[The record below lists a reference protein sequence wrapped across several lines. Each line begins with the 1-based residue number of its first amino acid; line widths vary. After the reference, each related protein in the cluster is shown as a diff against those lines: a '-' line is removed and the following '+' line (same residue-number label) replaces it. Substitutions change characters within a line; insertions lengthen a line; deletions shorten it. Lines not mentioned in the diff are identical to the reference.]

1 MNDEVK
7 NIHNLW
13 PLNIGDFHNDDH
25 PQIKE
30 ELLSFFKS
38 YEKGVDIC
46 KTVSAAIEINGSG
59 PPRKPN
65 PNPSPNAPPRTDT
78 TKILSTN
85 NSIRI
90 ILGFKNI

>member
-1 MNDEVK
+1 MFLVALQERTIKSNIA
-7 NIHNLW
+7 IHN
-13 PLNIGDFHNDDH
+13 I
-25 PQIKE
+25 IVE
-30 ELLSFFKS
+30 FFKS